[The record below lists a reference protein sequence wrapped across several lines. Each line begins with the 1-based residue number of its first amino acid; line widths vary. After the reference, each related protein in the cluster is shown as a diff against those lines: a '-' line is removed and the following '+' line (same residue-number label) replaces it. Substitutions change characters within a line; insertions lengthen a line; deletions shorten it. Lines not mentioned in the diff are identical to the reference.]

1 MPNDPSIEE
10 KLFRDGCDF
19 DFFQAVRV
27 LQKLRPESVPV
38 GRGGPPNVEI
48 VRFRAHVSTSFPP
61 SAIYDVAKP
70 GGSTTVPVMTIAF
83 FGVTGPSGV
92 LPRHYTELLLK
103 IARESKGKEK
113 YALRDWYDLFNHRL
127 ISLFYRA
134 WEKYRFFV
142 SYERGDYKK
151 LDPDPFTRSLRA
163 LIGLEAPTLRDRLHL
178 VERDLDVYG
187 DEPPRVLA
195 KIDDINLL
203 FYAGLLSN
211 RTRNA
216 SGLRA
221 ILADFFGLAVE
232 IKQFQGQWLLL
243 EKSNQSSIGDLDG
256 NNQLGVNLVAGE
268 KVWDVQGKIRVRIG
282 PLSRERFLDFVPNTS
297 DVHRHNDYFRVV
309 QLIRLY
315 LGPTIDFDLQV
326 ILKAKD
332 VPDCEL
338 TDDPTRGPLLGWNT
352 WIKSGDFPQDA
363 EDAVFEGRDIYELT
377 PSGFVI

>member
-61 SAIYDVAKP
+61 SAIYDVVKP
-70 GGSTTVPVMTIAF
+70 GGSTPVPVMTIAF

-103 IARESKGKEK
+103 IARESKGREK

-363 EDAVFEGRDIYELT
+363 EDAVFEGRDVYELT
-377 PSGFVI
+377 PSGLVI

>member
-377 PSGFVI
+377 PSGLVI